1 MLASLNRAPRAHG
14 TQVPKRSCHLDL
26 LRAATIWPVW
36 VAGLPDR
43 PQPRS
48 DRFFAHRQVGR
59 ARVLLSLSN
68 TPFDASRRAQ
78 NFSGDSCLSNMALF
92 SCCPRFSCW
101 GRGSIL
107 LRGGKDQYSTSRPMG
122 APAHARPKR
131 ESGGSKLVCVSGQS
145 AFGSPYSFGLAR
157 RRPRSWNPGH
167 LSRQSGGV
175 GEAARH
181 LAVSIFKF

>member
-1 MLASLNRAPRAHG
+1 MDVSSWFDG
-14 TQVPKRSCHLDL
+14 VG
-26 LRAATIWPVW
+26 IWPVW
-36 VAGLPDR
+36 VAGLSDR

-101 GRGSIL
+101 GSGSIL
-107 LRGGKDQYSTSRPMG
+107 LRGGKDQYSTSRPIR
-122 APAHARPKR
+122 APTRAGPER
-131 ESGGSKLVCVSGQS
+131 ESGGIKLVCVPRQS
-145 AFGSPYSFGLAR
+145 IFESPCSFGLAR
-157 RRPRSWNPGH
+157 RRPRSWNFGAFIRPI
-167 LSRQSGGV
+167 R
-175 GEAARH
+175 RYW
-181 LAVSIFKF
+181 